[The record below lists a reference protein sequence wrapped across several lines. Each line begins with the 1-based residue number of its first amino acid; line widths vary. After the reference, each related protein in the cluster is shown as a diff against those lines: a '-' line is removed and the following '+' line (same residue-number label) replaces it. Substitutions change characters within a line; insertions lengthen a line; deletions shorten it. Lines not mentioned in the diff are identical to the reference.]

1 MSADEDTEL
10 RDLVAQTLEANGTL
24 GKLRAQLRASVFL
37 ALEEQENVQNRTPFL
52 NKELK
57 TFLSTKDGHLVASL
71 VREFLEFFHLEFTL
85 AVFDPE
91 TGLEDA
97 LNRENLSKELNLRNH
112 PREGESHVPLLVE
125 VLKGANTH
133 TSKQQ
138 LQHSTVSPIGGS
150 SSIAERDFNSL
161 PKNLSEKQLLDAR
174 EKFDLYDRD
183 GSGAIDKDELRE
195 LFIDLFPG
203 FNRNMLEKYVQDE
216 FKAIDKDFSS
226 SIEFDEFLAMYKR
239 LFLQCRSVVSGEV
252 DEIVSTG
259 HKQKLAF
266 SGALTKADI
275 LTSSVEVKNQR
286 NLEKSGPP
294 PLPTSAPPNSAK
306 SSNLYEDLLGDDS
319 FFDGP
324 LPSSSV
330 LTPYG
335 SSEIDKGKKKGEEA
349 NSDGVRKAASESPF
363 VTSGGLVSVQN
374 NHSATGF
381 ISRPRESDASLR
393 TLDRRMANLDMGG
406 DAQDDYEYEDD
417 FQSSGHSFS
426 QRSPRSKGEGK
437 TENGSVA
444 EEIDDEEI
452 EDGSIDAENSGF
464 DDITTDR
471 SISQMD
477 GGFDYMEDAQ
487 LH

>member
-1 MSADEDTEL
+1 MRRSLFLSGNMSADEDTEL

-349 NSDGVRKAASESPF
+349 NSDGVRKAAS
-363 VTSGGLVSVQN
+363 
-374 NHSATGF
+374 F